1 MTLLQGKAGWGL
13 LIALALVFPYVV
25 PNNYFLSVM
34 TLSYIFAIA
43 ALGLNL
49 ITGYT
54 GQFNLAHGG
63 FMAIGAYA
71 VIGFWQFNQSCGQV
85 VENIASCYNVRDPL
99 DLAVVASAIV
109 GRTAG
114 LAVVRTNLPL
124 EHCRHPLQILA
135 SHFYA

>member
-71 VIGFWQFNQSCGQV
+71 LSKQKAILS
-85 VENIASCYNVRDPL
+85 RL
-99 DLAVVASAIV
+99 SAIV
-109 GRTAG
+109 PSFQPM
-114 LAVVRTNLPL
+114 AVSPSR
-124 EHCRHPLQILA
+124 
-135 SHFYA
+135 